1 MRRRGCGRRSGA
13 CPTLLTT
20 VHAATPLGRAC
31 RLRVPA
37 SSCVSVR
44 TLRRRAARTAPT
56 ETGREQRK
64 ASSHAAGCSPVRPA
78 CDPLLHPGKEK
89 AKKTITWVGPN
100 GQSKKSVVVPGQK
113 LRDIARVRVSIW
125 CRVDRVS
132 SRTTTDACADACVCA
147 CARARARACA
157 CLCACAADE
166 QRAPHCHRA
175 CCAYTVLAART
186 LCLLRVHRAC
196 CAYTVLAARTLC
208 LLRVHC
214 ACCAYTV
221 LAART
226 LCLLR
231 LVDGYQDQV
240 RL

>member
-1 MRRRGCGRRSGA
+1 M
-13 CPTLLTT
+13 
-20 VHAATPLGRAC
+20 HAATPLGRAC

-221 LAART
+221 LAALSRRVSRSST
-226 LCLLR
+226 TVTRAPARHAR
-231 LVDGYQDQV
+231 LWWTGA
-240 RL
+240 RRRSAWCAR